1 MSRYTDLTP
10 RMKPVSPRRSS
21 IVSVLDVGTSK
32 VVCLIARLEPAGDS
46 DLLRGRTHR
55 AQIIGI
61 GHQRSRGLKAGA
73 VVDLDAAAASVG
85 VEWDV
90 RSCSDFRSD
99 PGRWRRCCPDGPL
112 PS

>member
-61 GHQRSRGLKAGA
+61 GHQRSRGL
-73 VVDLDAAAASVG
+73 
-85 VEWDV
+85 
-90 RSCSDFRSD
+90 
-99 PGRWRRCCPDGPL
+99 
-112 PS
+112 